1 MSEFVKVGERILAK
15 PSGCD
20 YDLLPNK
27 TYSLMFE
34 DWTRTSYLTEAG
46 DLNLPEKIYS
56 DKKDEFFI
64 KRVLDDFEATD
75 STTTGILLAGMK
87 GSGKTLTAKLLAKRS
102 NLPIIIVDSR
112 YEERFLSDF
121 FSKIQT
127 PVCILFDE
135 IDKDFHTSRLLSFL
149 DGIQDTVKKMV
160 IFTCNQW
167 DEDHIDTNMIDRC
180 SRIKYFKEYTGMS
193 EELID
198 SILANNLE
206 GDPRI
211 NDVKDIIVNKFA
223 VTSFDNISSFVK
235 EVKKYPNETIDTII
249 SDLNITF
256 VEQKE
261 EEEEVCIKA
270 KKPIPVTMCSDCECA
285 CSGC

>member
-27 TYSLMFE
+27 TYNLMFD
-34 DWTRTSYLTEAG
+34 DWTRVSYLTEAG
-46 DLNLPEKIYS
+46 DINLPEKIYS

-112 YEERFLSDF
+112 YDERYLSEF
-121 FSKIQT
+121 FIKINT

-135 IDKDFHTSRLLSFL
+135 IDKGFNTSRLLSFL

-160 IFTCNQW
+160 IFTCNEW
-167 DEDHIDTNMIDRC
+167 DEDHIDINMIDRC

-198 SILANNLE
+198 SILLNNLE
-206 GDPRI
+206 GDPRYDEI
-211 NDVKDIIVNKFA
+211 KEIIVNKFA

-256 VEQKE
+256 VESDDKE
-261 EEEEVCIKA
+261 EEICIKA
-270 KKPIPVTMCSDCECA
+270 NKPIPVTMYSDK
-285 CSGC
+285 